1 MRGGEDLS
9 IFGSNSVLSLD
20 FGSDRI
26 KGVVGKHLKKGINV
40 EKSFMLNLPEGLY
53 QDGEITDIDQ
63 LTYLLRNILSE
74 NGIGQLET
82 YGVINSTSIILR
94 EVNLPT
100 VVNEEIE
107 SIISYQLDE
116 YIPINPEDY
125 VVKYLSLGRIVK
137 EGVDYSQILLIG
149 IPRAMIQA
157 HLTLFKNS
165 NLKPTVL
172 DYHGNAIAKLIS
184 EGGSIN
190 QGYPNASVLACVDLG
205 YEFTNLTIIEDGKI
219 KVARVIEFGSK
230 EILDEIKNR
239 MPFIGESEIAEKIKR
254 LEDISIKPSL
264 DNPDISFIE
273 ILRDNLYLLMDKIE
287 MILRYYNTRDSEN
300 KIDLIILYG
309 SFSQILGLDTMFN
322 DYFEIETTKLL
333 SLNKVKINN
342 ELGLYANATGALV
355 RLKEVKKWEI
365 LTFLNPL

>member
-9 IFGSNSVLSLD
+9 LFGSSSVLSLD

-26 KGVVGKHLKKGINV
+26 KGVVGKHSKKGILV
-40 EKSFMLNLPEGLY
+40 DKSFMLNLPEGLY

-74 NGIGQLET
+74 NGIGQLEA

-100 VVNEEIE
+100 TSNEEID
-107 SIISYQLDE
+107 SIINYQLDE

-125 VVKYLSLGRIVK
+125 VVKYLSLGKLQK

-149 IPRAMIQA
+149 VPRAMIQA
-157 HLTLFKNS
+157 HLTLLRNA
-165 NLKPTVL
+165 NLKPTIL
-172 DYHGNAIAKLIS
+172 DYHGNAIAKLIT

-190 QGYPNASVLACVDLG
+190 QGYPDASTFACVDLG
-205 YEFTNLTIIEDGKI
+205 HDFTQLSIIQDGKV
-219 KVARVIEFGSK
+219 KVARAIEYGAKDVIEELKTRMPFVGET
-230 EILDEIKNR
+230 EILD
-239 MPFIGESEIAEKIKR
+239 KIKR
-254 LEDISIKPSL
+254 LEDVSVKPSL
-264 DNPDISFIE
+264 DNPDITFIE
-273 ILRDNLYLLMDKIE
+273 ILRDTLFLLIDKIE
-287 MILRYYNTRDSEN
+287 MIIRYYNTRDTDN

-309 SFSQILGLDTMFN
+309 NFSQIIGLDTMFS
-322 DYFEIETTKLL
+322 DFFEIQTTKLL

-342 ELGLYANATGALV
+342 ELSQFANATGALI
-355 RLKEVKKWEI
+355 RLKEVKK
-365 LTFLNPL
+365 

>member
-9 IFGSNSVLSLD
+9 LFGSSSVLSLD

-26 KGVVGKHLKKGINV
+26 KGVVGKYSKKGINV

-100 VVNEEIE
+100 TSNDEID

-125 VVKYLSLGRIVK
+125 VVKYLSLGRLQK

-157 HLTLFKNS
+157 HLTLLKNS
-165 NLKPTVL
+165 NLKPSVL
-172 DYHGNAIAKLIS
+172 DYHGNAIAKLIT
-184 EGGSIN
+184 EGGIIN
-190 QGYPNASVLACVDLG
+190 QGYPDASTYACVDLG
-205 YEFTNLTIIEDGKI
+205 YDFTQLSIIQDGKI

-230 EILDEIKNR
+230 DILEEIKNR
-239 MPFIGESEIAEKIKR
+239 MPFVGETEISDKIKK
-254 LEDISIKPSL
+254 LEDISMKPGL

-273 ILRDNLYLLMDKIE
+273 ILRDNLYLLMDKIVILG
-287 MILRYYNTRDSEN
+287 ILRIR
-300 KIDLIILYG
+300 LI
-309 SFSQILGLDTMFN
+309 
-322 DYFEIETTKLL
+322 
-333 SLNKVKINN
+333 
-342 ELGLYANATGALV
+342 
-355 RLKEVKKWEI
+355 
-365 LTFLNPL
+365 

>member
-9 IFGSNSVLSLD
+9 LFGSSSVLSLD

-26 KGVVGKHLKKGINV
+26 KGVVGKYSNKGINV
-40 EKSFMLNLPEGLY
+40 DKSFMLSLPEGLY

-82 YGVINSTSIILR
+82 YGVINSTAIILR
-94 EVNLPT
+94 EVSLPT
-100 VVNEEIE
+100 VSNEEID

-125 VVKYLSLGRIVK
+125 VVKYLSLGK
-137 EGVDYSQILLIG
+137 LQKDGVDYSQILLMG

-157 HLTLFKNS
+157 HLTLLKGAD
-165 NLKPTVL
+165 LKPTVL
-172 DYHGNAIAKLIS
+172 DYHGNAIAKLIT

-190 QGYPNASVLACVDLG
+190 QGYPDASTFACVDLG
-205 YEFTNLTIIEDGKI
+205 YDFTQLSIIQDGKV
-219 KVARVIEFGSK
+219 KVARAIEFGSK
-230 EILDEIKNR
+230 DILDEIKNR
-239 MPFIGESEIAEKIKR
+239 MPFVGESEISDKIKR
-254 LEDISIKPSL
+254 LEDISVKPSL
-264 DNPDISFIE
+264 DNADISFIE
-273 ILRDNLYLLMDKIE
+273 ILRDNLFLLMDKIE
-287 MILRYYNTRDSEN
+287 MIIRYYNTRDTDN

-309 SFSQILGLDTMFN
+309 NFSQIIGLDTMFN
-322 DYFEIETTKLL
+322 EFFEIQTTKLL

-342 ELGLYANATGALV
+342 ELSQFANATGALV
-355 RLKEVKKWEI
+355 RLKEVKK
-365 LTFLNPL
+365 